1 MKQIS
6 PLNFGKSSGFSLI
19 EMAIVLLIL
28 GLLLGGVMALIGP
41 QRDVQ
46 MVKDTEAEIQRTQ
59 EALIADAMSRPQ
71 GNLRCP
77 DVGNA
82 GQEGPRSVVDCVSN
96 EGWVPFA
103 VIGGVGRQDA
113 WGNRLRY
120 RVVPIYSRLAGLPN
134 PSYRLDTDLGTL
146 SPPPPLPLIDRR
158 TLAVCNSTTPAACA
172 EGDVAT
178 NVVAVIISHGRNG
191 WGSRNRETGLL
202 RAQPTGADELENTN
216 GRNPADTADAGN
228 TVTNRRFISHVPSP
242 AGSPAGEFDDIVGW
256 VPQGLFHSKMIAA
269 GRLP

>member
-1 MKQIS
+1 MRQIS
-6 PLNFGKSSGFSLI
+6 PLNADRSSGFSLI
-19 EMAIVLLIL
+19 EMAIVLVIL
-28 GLLLGGVMALIGP
+28 GLLLGGAMALIGP
-41 QRDVQ
+41 QREVQ

-59 EALIADAMSRPQ
+59 EALIADAMSRPA
-71 GNLRCP
+71 GNLLCP

-82 GQEGPRSVVDCVSN
+82 GQEGPRSGIDCISN

-103 VIGGVGRQDA
+103 ELGGVGRQDA

-120 RVVPIYSRLAGLPN
+120 RVVPVYSRLNPGVLPN
-134 PSYRLDTDLGTL
+134 LSYSLVTDLGNLTA
-146 SPPPPLPLIDRR
+146 PLTPLDQR
-158 TLAVCNSTTPAACA
+158 TLVVCNSANPACI
-172 EGDVAT
+172 EGDVAS
-178 NVVAVIISHGRNG
+178 NVIAVILSHGRNG
-191 WGSRNRETGLL
+191 WGGRSRETGLL

-242 AGSPAGEFDDIVGW
+242 VGAPTGEFDDVVGW
-256 VPQGLFHSKMIAA
+256 IPQGLFHSRMIAA

>member
-1 MKQIS
+1 MKKILRPS
-6 PLNFGKSSGFSLI
+6 PRRIKAFSLI
-19 EMAIVLLIL
+19 EMAIVLVIL

-41 QRDVQ
+41 QREVQ

-59 EALIADAMSRPQ
+59 EALIADAMSRPA

-82 GQEGPRSVVDCVSN
+82 GQEGPRSGVDCVSN

-120 RVVPIYSRLAGLPN
+120 RVVPIYSRLDPGALPN
-134 PSYRLDTDLGTL
+134 LSYSLVTDLGNLTA
-146 SPPPPLPLIDRR
+146 PLAPLDRR
-158 TLAVCNSTTPAACA
+158 TLAVCNSANPACI

-178 NVVAVIISHGRNG
+178 NVIAVILSHGRNG
-191 WGSRNRETGLL
+191 WGARNRETVVL

-216 GRNPADTADAGN
+216 GRNPADTADGAN
-228 TVTNRRFISHVPSP
+228 SVDIRRFVSHVPSP
-242 AGSPAGEFDDIVGW
+242 VGAPAGEFDDVVGW
-256 VPQGLFHSKMIAA
+256 IPQGLFHSRMIAA